1 MPASR
6 RMQADLPMPEMVT
19 KGAAALEQ
27 GLFATLSSDERE
39 VATHYFSA
47 QQLPAGRVL
56 WEVGD
61 AGDYLACV
69 MAGSVEVRVDTEF
82 PGKQL
87 VMGVFCA
94 GAAIGASC
102 LFDQMPRSTAA
113 KALEPVTLL
122 LLNREKFAALTR
134 EHPDI
139 AIKLLKG
146 MLLAEAS
153 RLRQAYTRLASVF

>member
-1 MPASR
+1 MPATV
-6 RMQADLPMPEMVT
+6 PPE
-19 KGAAALEQ
+19 AAVALEQ
-27 GLFATLSSDERE
+27 GLFAALSPGERAAVQPYCVE
-39 VATHYFSA
+39 
-47 QQLPAGRVL
+47 QKLPAGRVL

-69 MAGSVEVRVDTEF
+69 MTGSVEVKVDTEF

-102 LFDQMPRSTAA
+102 LFDHLPRSTAA
-113 KALEPVTLL
+113 KVLEPATLL
-122 LLNREKFAALTR
+122 LLSREKFAALIS
-134 EHPDI
+134 EHPDV

-153 RLRQAYTRLASVF
+153 RLRQAYARLASVF